1 VFEDLAAPRSL
12 NGVDNAVG
20 YVIAAQQHAREVTAR
35 NIVRNVGKIA
45 PVANQRENLHRLHA
59 FGDAMTNSTSDGTP
73 PISSLW
79 QNGMEIFNGKFQVV
93 PENYAKTKWVPAIST
108 GFIARTNVRN
118 VGNSL
123 NEDPHGMTGKTDGD
137 VYVVASNVLPIK
149 PIPIVLNFGVRGT
162 NAELWGMG
170 GNAPDWQARSFDAV
184 AFVFKGPAK
193 STIIFGSEFA
203 QQPHNP

>member
-1 VFEDLAAPRSL
+1 MSDEP
-12 NGVDNAVG
+12 
-20 YVIAAQQHAREVTAR
+20 
-35 NIVRNVGKIA
+35 
-45 PVANQRENLHRLHA
+45 A
-59 FGDAMTNSTSDGTP
+59 FIGDRRRVCG
-73 PISSLW
+73 
-79 QNGMEIFNGKFQVV
+79 E
-93 PENYAKTKWVPAIST
+93 WVPAIST

-123 NEDPHGMTGKTDGD
+123 NEDPHGMTGKADGD
-137 VYVVASNVLPIK
+137 VYVVASKVLPIK

-193 STIIFGSEFA
+193 STIIFGSKFA
-203 QQPHNP
+203 QQPHHPLNFPTLNTPTTLTYCVRFIPSPKHKLNFDYGIAQVAGYVIGSASTEPVNLAARHRAGFQKSYGF